1 MEKSQIKR
9 AFLHFIIII
18 ITSTLLGYLLS
29 DLINGAVTG
38 FFVGIGF
45 ATFEA
50 LHKSN

>member
-18 ITSTLLGYLLS
+18 ITSTLFGYLS
-29 DLINGAVTG
+29 HDLMNGVTTG
-38 FFVGIGF
+38 FFVAIGF
-45 ATFEA
+45 ATIEV